1 MNLSIIEPK
10 IDYEKQYLDFIDEW
24 KATKEELVPFV
35 LDLDYSDFALY
46 IENLRNF
53 SLGIGLKETFVPHS
67 TYWLVDDERIIGVS
81 NLRHVLNQQLL
92 IRGGHI
98 GYGIRPSE
106 RKKGYATILLKFTLE
121 KARQF
126 GITKALLT
134 CNKDNIG
141 SIRTIVNNNGILD
154 SEELINGKI
163 VQRYWIT
170 LV

>member
-1 MNLSIIEPK
+1 MESNK
-10 IDYEKQYLDFIDEW
+10 RRK
-24 KATKEELVPFV
+24 LVPFV

-141 SIRTIVNNNGILD
+141 FNPNNC
-154 SEELINGKI
+154 
-163 VQRYWIT
+163 
-170 LV
+170 